1 VTIKAD
7 QHGFEVQASRPA
19 LSQTLAIGAGS
30 IQSAAFQTYPTQGAY
45 AVTGA
50 PITSPNN
57 TLHIRLAA
65 TSDCWVSFGTNPTAA
80 VAGVASILLPAGV
93 PEYFWVYPGEKVAVI
108 QNSAA
113 GSLNV
118 AEMVA

>member
-1 VTIKAD
+1 M
-7 QHGFEVQASRPA
+7 
-19 LSQTLAIGAGS
+19 
-30 IQSAAFQTYPTQGAY
+30 
-45 AVTGA
+45 
-50 PITSPNN
+50 
-57 TLHIRLAA
+57 HIRLVS
-65 TSDCWVSFGTNPTAA
+65 TSDCWVSFGANPTAA
-80 VAGVASILLPAGV
+80 IAGVASILLPSGV